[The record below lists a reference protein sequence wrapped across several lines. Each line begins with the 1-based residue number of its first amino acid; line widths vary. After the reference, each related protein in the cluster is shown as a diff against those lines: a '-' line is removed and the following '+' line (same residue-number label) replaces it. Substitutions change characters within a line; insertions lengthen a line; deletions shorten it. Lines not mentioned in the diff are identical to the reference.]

1 METSTPRMPVTARET
16 LRLKFADDTKIYHV
30 VNSSTAV
37 ENLQSDLH
45 NLVVWSN
52 EWQMLFNIKIM

>member
-1 METSTPRMPVTARET
+1 METSTPQMPVTARET

-45 NLVVWSN
+45 NLVAWSN
-52 EWQMLFNIKIM
+52 E

>member
-45 NLVVWSN
+45 GITL
-52 EWQMLFNIKIM
+52 